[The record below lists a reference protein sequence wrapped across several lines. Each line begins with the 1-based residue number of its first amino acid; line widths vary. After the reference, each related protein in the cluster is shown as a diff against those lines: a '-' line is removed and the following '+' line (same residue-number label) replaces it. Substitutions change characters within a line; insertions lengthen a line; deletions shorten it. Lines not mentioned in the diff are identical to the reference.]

1 MTLRVQ
7 VAIALGG
14 DVIYFE
20 LDPMGQ
26 LLEAEKKEVSCFFF
40 FAFRSSTVLGATA
53 DDD

>member
-1 MTLRVQ
+1 MALLHTHRAHPNAVLVVPLQ

-26 LLEAEKKEVSCFFF
+26 LLEAEKKEVRNLDS
-40 FAFRSSTVLGATA
+40 LG
-53 DDD
+53 